1 MNMEAKSNEE
11 IYDISDAGLV
21 STSGGMTD
29 LQVAAAAGLGS
40 FLDEVGS
47 GLSSR
52 YLTGL
57 VDKGFDDVRSLAVGE
72 EKLIEYG
79 DVLPGHAIKISQAA
93 IEVTR
98 GSPGSVAIV
107 SDVPAPGEVESRRL
121 AGPPPSFPSDITPSR
136 SKVESWW
143 AQFTAWSRVWSENVA
158 NYLVEL
164 GVDVSKT
171 KTIYER
177 FPFTQ
182 EQNNFAG
189 NKLMQAF
196 EKSEHV
202 MSLYSRQQKNKPT
215 MMTLMTVIAL
225 THFPQDEEYK
235 TRVRN
240 KFNDFPSCKD
250 RSKLLGQY
258 NLWCDLL
265 DELKQLG
272 QKVAEDDEAIMAS
285 FKRLIVNIDEIQ
297 QVIGMS
303 KKLLGK

>member
-1 MNMEAKSNEE
+1 MNMEAKSYEE
-11 IYDISDAGLV
+11 IYDISDAGFV
-21 STSGGMTD
+21 STGSGMTD

-143 AQFTAWSRVWSENVA
+143 AQFVAWSRVWSENVA

-164 GVDVSKT
+164 K
-171 KTIYER
+171 
-177 FPFTQ
+177 
-182 EQNNFAG
+182 
-189 NKLMQAF
+189 
-196 EKSEHV
+196 
-202 MSLYSRQQKNKPT
+202 
-215 MMTLMTVIAL
+215 
-225 THFPQDEEYK
+225 
-235 TRVRN
+235 
-240 KFNDFPSCKD
+240 
-250 RSKLLGQY
+250 
-258 NLWCDLL
+258 
-265 DELKQLG
+265 
-272 QKVAEDDEAIMAS
+272 
-285 FKRLIVNIDEIQ
+285 
-297 QVIGMS
+297 
-303 KKLLGK
+303 